1 MNMAAAVPPRLC
13 SLADLP
19 DGQSRGFDPFGAGHD
34 TMFVVR
40 QGEQLHAYLD
50 SCPHWTGTPL
60 PWRRHA
66 YLSGD
71 GSQIVCSAHGARF
84 DIATGAC
91 VLGPC
96 LGQSLTPV
104 PLHLS
109 ASGDLQLYS
118 TTPQD
123 TTPWP

>member
-1 MNMAAAVPPRLC
+1 MTPDPAARTLC
-13 SLADLP
+13 ALADLP
-19 DGQSRGFDPFGAGHD
+19 DRQSRGFDPFNAGHD

-40 QGEQLHAYLD
+40 QGQQVFAYRD
-50 SCPHWTGTPL
+50 ACPHWADTRL

-84 DIATGAC
+84 DIRTGTC

-96 LGQSLTPV
+96 IGQALTLV
-104 PLHLS
+104 PLQIS
-109 ASGDLQLYS
+109 ASGLLLLLS
-118 TTPQD
+118 TSPQD
-123 TTPWP
+123 TTSWP